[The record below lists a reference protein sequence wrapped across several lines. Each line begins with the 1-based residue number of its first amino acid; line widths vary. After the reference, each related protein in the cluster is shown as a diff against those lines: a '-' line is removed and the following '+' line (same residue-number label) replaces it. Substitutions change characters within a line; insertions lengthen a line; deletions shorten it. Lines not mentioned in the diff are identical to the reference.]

1 MDMVWHDYEGVEL
14 ETVFVAMLE
23 ESANEEVGVSGALE
37 VTVSLEGQDRDRVGA
52 LLLADCWHREKAYPR
67 G

>member
-1 MDMVWHDYEGVEL
+1 L
-14 ETVFVAMLE
+14 EVAM
-23 ESANEEVGVSGALE
+23 
-37 VTVSLEGQDRDRVGA
+37 SLEGQDRDGVGA